1 MLGRMGQASPP
12 PRWREI
18 ITEGTKP
25 RPVTAETAYHYRLL
39 ATIGCWMST
48 LSGAGTI
55 SDHHPDCGAG

>member
-1 MLGRMGQASPP
+1 MPGRMGQASPP

-39 ATIGCWMST
+39 EEHVER
-48 LSGAGTI
+48 SGYDI
-55 SDHHPDCGAG
+55 